1 MLPSNYIDARLTK
14 LIDFNEINDK
24 SLLNENIETKIKKR
38 KSKIFLI
45 ISNKR
50 KQFMFNSLNSNLNLN
65 NTANFIKIFN
75 LIKSNEEKCNLINYL
90 FTKNIT
96 NAKLIL
102 SKYEKTL
109 NLNIDYNFLSTSNFI
124 LDAIEHNDEII
135 ELIINKKENISYLVK
150 IMNLMEN
157 ENIEYDYNYI
167 MITANLLIENKNIDK
182 IIKKEIDHNKIIQLI
197 IKHETVISYTYLFYI
212 YAYLYFCDTKQ
223 VEKLEPLLD
232 SLIWILSSKD
242 TNNDITLLCEDVYD
256 VLVIFSKEAK
266 FSQKYFDNYDIIFSN
281 GKFDNNDAL
290 LEQKLSIISN
300 LFKALNSLKIKL
312 FLQKDNGNLLNY
324 IYNSLKLISD
334 SCENILGNQ
343 VLGTNQEIMM
353 NQFSEKLN
361 LNVLALCAKILLTI
375 TFHKE
380 LTNLFLENKD
390 YFNLIISIFSYIVS
404 SKEIKSIYDE
414 TFNIILKIVNN
425 IISNKHKLFISHIVS
440 NNLHLSIKNK
450 INYYLNCQFINEKI
464 FISLM
469 NIISALF
476 DSQKKDK
483 LKTQFVKLDLDNN
496 KFNEIIFS
504 VIINFGKN
512 ENINKKCNEFF
523 DNYYPNESRDN
534 FLQLSNFNFLD
545 LNL

>member
-1 MLPSNYIDARLTK
+1 MLPSDYIEARISK

-24 SLLNENIETKIKKR
+24 SFLNENIETKIKKR

-50 KQFMFNSLNSNLNLN
+50 KQFMLNSLNSNLNLN

-96 NAKLIL
+96 SAKSIL
-102 SKYEKTL
+102 CKYEKLL

-124 LDAIEHNDEII
+124 LDAIEQNDEII
-135 ELIINKKENISYLVK
+135 ELIISKKENINYLVK

-157 ENIEYDYNYI
+157 ENIEYDCNYI
-167 MITANLLIENKNIDK
+167 MITANLLIENKSIDK
-182 IIKKEIDHNKIIQLI
+182 IIKREIDHDKIIQLI
-197 IKHETVISYTYLFYI
+197 IKNETVMSYTYLFYI
-212 YAYLYFCDTKQ
+212 YAYLYFCDIKQ
-223 VEKLEPLLD
+223 MEKLESLLD

-242 TNNDITLLCEDVYD
+242 ANNNINLPYEDVYD
-256 VLVIFSKEAK
+256 VLVIFSKVSK
-266 FSQKYFDNYDIIFSN
+266 FSQKFYDNYNLIYKE
-281 GKFDNNDAL
+281 GKFDINDIL
-290 LEQKLSIISN
+290 IEQKLSIISN
-300 LFKALNSLKIKL
+300 LFKTLNSVKIKL
-312 FLQKDNGNLLNY
+312 FLQKDNGNLLNF
-324 IYNSLKLISD
+324 IYDSLKLIPNS
-334 SCENILGNQ
+334 STNFFGNQ
-343 VLGTNQEIMM
+343 ISGNINRTIPNP
-353 NQFSEKLN
+353 FSEKLN
-361 LNVLALCAKILLTI
+361 LNILALCAKILLTI

-404 SKEIKSIYDE
+404 SKEINSVYDE

-425 IISNKHKLFISHIVS
+425 IISNKHKLFISYIVS
-440 NNLHLSIKNK
+440 NNLHLGIKNK
-450 INYYLNCQFINEKI
+450 INYYVTNQFINEKI

-483 LKTQFVKLDLDNN
+483 MKTQFVKLDLDNN
-496 KFNEIIFS
+496 KFNEIIFN
-504 VIINFGKN
+504 VIINFGNN
-512 ENINKKCNEFF
+512 ENVNKKCNEFF
-523 DNYYPNESRDN
+523 DNYYPNESREN

>member
-1 MLPSNYIDARLTK
+1 MLPSDYIEARLSK

-24 SLLNENIETKIKKR
+24 SFLNENIETKIKKR

-50 KQFMFNSLNSNLNLN
+50 KQFMLNSLNSNLNLN

-96 NAKLIL
+96 SAKSIL
-102 SKYEKTL
+102 CKYEKLL
-109 NLNIDYNFLSTSNFI
+109 NLHIDYNFLSTSNFI
-124 LDAIEHNDEII
+124 LDAIEQNDEII
-135 ELIINKKENISYLVK
+135 ELIISKKENINYLVK

-157 ENIEYDYNYI
+157 ENIEYDCNYI
-167 MITANLLIENKNIDK
+167 MITANLLIENKSIDK
-182 IIKKEIDHNKIIQLI
+182 IIKREIDPDKIIQLI
-197 IKHETVISYTYLFYI
+197 IKNETIMSYTYLFYI
-212 YAYLYFCDTKQ
+212 YAYLYFCDIKQ
-223 VEKLEPLLD
+223 MEKLESLLD

-242 TNNDITLLCEDVYD
+242 ANNNINLPYEDVYD
-256 VLVIFSKEAK
+256 VFVIFSKVAK
-266 FSQKYFDNYDIIFSN
+266 FSQKFYDNYNLIYKE
-281 GKFDNNDAL
+281 GKFDINDIL
-290 LEQKLSIISN
+290 IEQKLSIISN
-300 LFKALNSLKIKL
+300 LFKTLNSVKIKL
-312 FLQKDNGNLLNY
+312 FLQKDNGNLLNF
-324 IYNSLKLISD
+324 IYDSLKLIPN
-334 SCENILGNQ
+334 SCTSFFGNQ
-343 VLGTNQEIMM
+343 ISGNINRTIPNP
-353 NQFSEKLN
+353 FSEKLN
-361 LNVLALCAKILLTI
+361 LNILALCAKILLTI

-404 SKEIKSIYDE
+404 SKEINTVYDE

-425 IISNKHKLFISHIVS
+425 IISNKHKLFISYIVS
-440 NNLHLSIKNK
+440 NNLHLGIKNK
-450 INYYLNCQFINEKI
+450 INYYVTNQFINEKI

-483 LKTQFVKLDLDNN
+483 MKTQFVKLDLDNN
-496 KFNEIIFS
+496 KFNEIIFN
-504 VIINFGKN
+504 VIINFGNN
-512 ENINKKCNEFF
+512 ENVNKKCNEFF
-523 DNYYPNESRDN
+523 DNYYPNESREN

>member
-1 MLPSNYIDARLTK
+1 MLPSDYIEARISK

-24 SLLNENIETKIKKR
+24 SFLNENIETKIKKR

-50 KQFMFNSLNSNLNLN
+50 KQFMLNSLNSNLNLN

-96 NAKLIL
+96 SAKSIL
-102 SKYEKTL
+102 CKYEKLL
-109 NLNIDYNFLSTSNFI
+109 NLHIDYNFLSTSNFI
-124 LDAIEHNDEII
+124 LDAIEQNDEII
-135 ELIINKKENISYLVK
+135 ELIISKKENINYLVK

-157 ENIEYDYNYI
+157 ENIEYDCNYI
-167 MITANLLIENKNIDK
+167 MITANLLIENKSIDK
-182 IIKKEIDHNKIIQLI
+182 IIKREIDPDKIIQLI
-197 IKHETVISYTYLFYI
+197 IKNETVMSYTYLFYI
-212 YAYLYFCDTKQ
+212 YAYLYFCDIKQ
-223 VEKLEPLLD
+223 MEKLESLLD

-242 TNNDITLLCEDVYD
+242 ANNNINLPYEDVYD
-256 VLVIFSKEAK
+256 VFVIFSKVAK
-266 FSQKYFDNYDIIFSN
+266 FSQKFYDNYNLIYKE
-281 GKFDNNDAL
+281 GKFDINDIL
-290 LEQKLSIISN
+290 IEQKLSIISN
-300 LFKALNSLKIKL
+300 LFKTLNHVKIKL
-312 FLQKDNGNLLNY
+312 FLQKDNGNLLNF
-324 IYNSLKLISD
+324 IYDSLKLIPN
-334 SCENILGNQ
+334 SCTNFFGNQ
-343 VLGTNQEIMM
+343 ISGNINRTIPNP
-353 NQFSEKLN
+353 FSEKLN
-361 LNVLALCAKILLTI
+361 LNILALCAKILLTI

-404 SKEIKSIYDE
+404 SKEINSVYDE

-425 IISNKHKLFISHIVS
+425 IISNKHKLFISYIVS
-440 NNLHLSIKNK
+440 NNLHLGIKNK
-450 INYYLNCQFINEKI
+450 INYYVTNQFINEKI

-483 LKTQFVKLDLDNN
+483 MKTQFVKLDLDNN
-496 KFNEIIFS
+496 KFNEIIFN
-504 VIINFGKN
+504 VIINFGNN
-512 ENINKKCNEFF
+512 ENVNKKCNEFF
-523 DNYYPNESRDN
+523 DNYYPNESREN

>member
-1 MLPSNYIDARLTK
+1 MLPSDYIEARISK

-24 SLLNENIETKIKKR
+24 SFLNENIETKIKKR

-50 KQFMFNSLNSNLNLN
+50 KQFMLNSLNSNLNLN

-96 NAKLIL
+96 SAKSIL
-102 SKYEKTL
+102 CKYEKLL
-109 NLNIDYNFLSTSNFI
+109 NLHIDYNFLSTSNFI
-124 LDAIEHNDEII
+124 LDAIEQNDEII
-135 ELIINKKENISYLVK
+135 ELIISKKENINYLVK

-157 ENIEYDYNYI
+157 ENIEYDCNYI
-167 MITANLLIENKNIDK
+167 MITANLLIENKSIDK
-182 IIKKEIDHNKIIQLI
+182 IIKREIDHDKIIQLI
-197 IKHETVISYTYLFYI
+197 IKNETVMSYTYLFYI
-212 YAYLYFCDTKQ
+212 YAYLYFCDIKQ
-223 VEKLEPLLD
+223 MEKLESLLD

-242 TNNDITLLCEDVYD
+242 ANNNINLPNEDVYD
-256 VLVIFSKEAK
+256 VLVIFSKVSK
-266 FSQKYFDNYDIIFSN
+266 FSQKFYDNYNLIYKE
-281 GKFDNNDAL
+281 GKFDINDIL
-290 LEQKLSIISN
+290 IEQKLSIISN
-300 LFKALNSLKIKL
+300 LFKTLNSVKIKL
-312 FLQKDNGNLLNY
+312 FLQKDNGNLLNF
-324 IYNSLKLISD
+324 IYDSLKLIPN
-334 SCENILGNQ
+334 SCTNFFGNQ
-343 VLGTNQEIMM
+343 ISGNIIRTIPNP
-353 NQFSEKLN
+353 FSEKLN
-361 LNVLALCAKILLTI
+361 LNILALCAKILLTI

-404 SKEIKSIYDE
+404 SKEINSVYDE

-425 IISNKHKLFISHIVS
+425 IISNKHKLFISYIVS
-440 NNLHLSIKNK
+440 NNLHLGIKNK
-450 INYYLNCQFINEKI
+450 INYYVTNQFINEKI

-483 LKTQFVKLDLDNN
+483 MKTQFVKLDLDNN
-496 KFNEIIFS
+496 KFNEIIFN
-504 VIINFGKN
+504 VIINFGNN
-512 ENINKKCNEFF
+512 ENVNKKCNEFF
-523 DNYYPNESRDN
+523 DNYYPNESREN

>member
-256 VLVIFSKEAK
+256 VFVIFSKEAK

-469 NIISALF
+469 NIISALL

-496 KFNEIIFS
+496 KFNEIIFNI
-504 VIINFGKN
+504 IINFGKN

>member
-390 YFNLIISIFSYIVS
+390 YFNLIISIFSHIVS
-404 SKEIKSIYDE
+404 SKEIKSVYDE

-496 KFNEIIFS
+496 KFNEIIFNI
-504 VIINFGKN
+504 IINFGKN